1 MFPYTYMLQ
10 VMRNY
15 INNSYF
21 GFRDFRIT
29 KIVKAFRIMNI
40 KFFKFWRILGYW
52 ISYFQNIILVIDI
65 IYSINWYYKFVLRK
79 NKIVN

>member
-40 KFFKFWRILGYW
+40 KFFKF
-52 ISYFQNIILVIDI
+52 
-65 IYSINWYYKFVLRK
+65 
-79 NKIVN
+79 

>member
-21 GFRDFRIT
+21 GFQDFRIT
-29 KIVKAFRIMNI
+29 KIVKVFRIMNI
-40 KFFKFWRILGYW
+40 KFFKF
-52 ISYFQNIILVIDI
+52 
-65 IYSINWYYKFVLRK
+65 
-79 NKIVN
+79 